1 MENVYFSSFRN
12 DLFSEREFM
21 IHMLF
26 LFLISALVTREIMV
40 PPKEIFSSSC
50 YSIYMHIYIIYII
63 YIYIIYNIYT
73 IYILEFIAYSKA

>member
-50 YSIYMHIYIIYII
+50 YSI
-63 YIYIIYNIYT
+63 
-73 IYILEFIAYSKA
+73 